1 MRDLLSST
9 DRHRETFSSPSLS
22 LSFFRP
28 LFLFLPPLC
37 LLKRSA
43 ATPLLARHPAC
54 NPPPVV
60 VSSKITN
67 HFGDG
72 PLVRVTLRLS
82 PVRQLKSPPLRLL
95 HRGVPNANTLS
106 LSLSLSLSFSHW
118 EYLEFFA
125 SCGDFI
131 FDEESPRSAAYNL
144 QTEPRLT

>member
-106 LSLSLSLSFSHW
+106 LSLSLSLFLS
-118 EYLEFFA
+118 L
-125 SCGDFI
+125 GI
-131 FDEESPRSAAYNL
+131 FRIL
-144 QTEPRLT
+144 CFLRGFHLRRRITEIRRV